1 MPAVSALLIAASAL
15 VLLFLGSMHLLLTF
29 RGPAF
34 HPRDP
39 ALMAQMQADSP
50 RIARGATSMWRAGM
64 GFHASHSLGAMLF
77 GLVWAYLALAGEGLL
92 FRSAF
97 LLGLGMLTLVAY
109 LMLAKLYW
117 FKVPFRGIALASLL
131 YAAGLLALMLGK

>member
-1 MPAVSALLIAASAL
+1 MPAVSAMLIAASAL
-15 VLLFLGSMHLLLTF
+15 VILFLGSMHLLLTF

-50 RIARGATSMWRAGM
+50 RITRGATSMWRSGI
-64 GFHASHSLGAMLF
+64 GFHASHSVGAMLF

-97 LLGLGMLTLVAY
+97 LLGLGMLTLAAY
-109 LMLAKLYW
+109 LLLAKLYW
-117 FKVPFRGIALASLL
+117 FKVPFLGIGLASVL
-131 YAAGLLALMLGK
+131 YAAGLLALLLGR

>member
-1 MPAVSALLIAASAL
+1 MPAVSAILIAASAL
-15 VLLFLGSMHLLLTF
+15 LIFFLGSMHLLLTF

-50 RIARGATSMWRAGM
+50 RIARGATSMWRAGI

-77 GLVWAYLALAGEGLL
+77 GLVWTYLALAGEG
-92 FRSAF
+92 
-97 LLGLGMLTLVAY
+97 MLTLAAY
-109 LMLAKLYW
+109 LMLAKVYW
-117 FKVPFRGIALASLL
+117 FKVPLRGIGLASSL
-131 YAAGLLALMLGK
+131 YAAGLLALVLGR

>member
-1 MPAVSALLIAASAL
+1 MPAVSAILIAASAL
-15 VLLFLGSMHLLLTF
+15 LIFFLGSMHLLLTF

-50 RIARGATSMWRAGM
+50 RIARGATSMWRAGI

-77 GLVWAYLALAGEGLL
+77 GLVWTYLALAGEGVL

-97 LLGLGMLTLVAY
+97 LLGLGMLTLAAY
-109 LMLAKLYW
+109 LMLAKIYW
-117 FKVPFRGIALASLL
+117 FKVPLRGIGLASSL
-131 YAAGLLALMLGK
+131 YAAGLLELVLGR